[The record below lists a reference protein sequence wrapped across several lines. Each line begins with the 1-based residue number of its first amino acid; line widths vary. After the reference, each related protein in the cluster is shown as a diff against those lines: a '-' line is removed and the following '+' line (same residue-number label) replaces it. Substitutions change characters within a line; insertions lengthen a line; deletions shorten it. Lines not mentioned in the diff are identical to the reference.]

1 MSVIGTLANFF
12 ILGSGLCIWLA
23 FLELRFGK
31 RLAGAALA
39 TAACFLI
46 VIGLYATDR
55 LMATGSMW
63 TWLPQSLPC
72 SARGACDLP

>member
-39 TAACFLI
+39 TAACLLI
-46 VIGLYATDR
+46 VTGLYATDR
-55 LMATGSMW
+55 LMAASVW
-63 TWLPQSLPC
+63 SWLPQSLPC